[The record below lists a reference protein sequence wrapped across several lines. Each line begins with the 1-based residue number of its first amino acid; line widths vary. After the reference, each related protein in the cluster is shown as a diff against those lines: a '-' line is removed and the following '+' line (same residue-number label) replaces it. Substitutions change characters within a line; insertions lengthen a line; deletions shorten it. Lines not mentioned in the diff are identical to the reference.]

1 MNLFEFVTMPR
12 IIFGNG
18 SIQQVGSLAAE
29 FGERVLIV
37 SGKSQ
42 DRLMKLLEILQHQE
56 LEVFVFPVTGEPTV
70 EDIRAGVLFAREKL
84 CDVVL
89 GFGGGSA
96 LDASKAIAVLYPNEG
111 DIYDYLEVIGKGKS
125 LSGPGLPLI
134 TVPTTAGT
142 GAEVTR
148 NAVIGAPDRRVKVSL
163 RSSVMLAK
171 IALIDPQLT
180 HSAPPEVTARTG
192 MDTLSQLVEPF
203 ISNQSNWMT
212 DIFCR
217 EGMRRVK
224 NSISKAYHSG
234 GDLLAREDM
243 AFASL
248 LSGLAL
254 TNAKLGVVHGFASV
268 IGGVYPAPHGAVC
281 ARLLPPVVTA
291 NLKALQ
297 ERGEDGLTLEK
308 FSEMARILTGDDHA
322 RPMDGVE
329 WMERLVQV
337 LRIPPLS
344 SFGLREADFPQLV
357 EKAMV
362 ASSTK
367 GNPVVLTPDEMRNIL
382 IQAL

>member
-96 LDASKAIAVLYPNEG
+96 LDASKAIAVLYSNEG

-134 TVPTTAGT
+134 TIPTTAGT

-180 HSAPPEVTARTG
+180 YSAPPEVTARTG

>member
-89 GFGGGSA
+89 GFGGGSG

-163 RSSVMLAK
+163 RSSAMLAK

-329 WMERLVQV
+329 WMERLGQGF
-337 LRIPPLS
+337 RNPPLS
-344 SFGLREADFPQLV
+344 FF
-357 EKAMV
+357 
-362 ASSTK
+362 
-367 GNPVVLTPDEMRNIL
+367 
-382 IQAL
+382 

>member
-96 LDASKAIAVLYPNEG
+96 LDASKAIAVLYSNEG

>member
-1 MNLFEFVTMPR
+1 
-12 IIFGNG
+12 
-18 SIQQVGSLAAE
+18 
-29 FGERVLIV
+29 
-37 SGKSQ
+37 
-42 DRLMKLLEILQHQE
+42 
-56 LEVFVFPVTGEPTV
+56 
-70 EDIRAGVLFAREKL
+70 
-84 CDVVL
+84 
-89 GFGGGSA
+89 
-96 LDASKAIAVLYPNEG
+96 
-111 DIYDYLEVIGKGKS
+111 
-125 LSGPGLPLI
+125 
-134 TVPTTAGT
+134 
-142 GAEVTR
+142 
-148 NAVIGAPDRRVKVSL
+148 
-163 RSSVMLAK
+163 MLAK

-180 HSAPPEVTARTG
+180 YSAPPEVTARTG